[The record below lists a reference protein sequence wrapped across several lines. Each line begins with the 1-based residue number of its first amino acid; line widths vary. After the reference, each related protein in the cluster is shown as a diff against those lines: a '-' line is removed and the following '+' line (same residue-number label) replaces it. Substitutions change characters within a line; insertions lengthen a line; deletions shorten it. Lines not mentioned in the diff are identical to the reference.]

1 MHLFDFSRTNANGGA
16 MKHQIIIAGLIA
28 VFSIGSAY
36 ADGDHNYPYS
46 GYKQS
51 QSSEQVSGVSRSD
64 SRRATENTPS
74 RPGKSYACQ
83 EGHPNLPT
91 CPNE

>member
-1 MHLFDFSRTNANGGA
+1 

-28 VFSIGSAY
+28 MFSIGSAY

-46 GYKQS
+46 AYKQS
-51 QSSEQVSGVSRSD
+51 QSSEQASGVSRSD
-64 SRRATENTPS
+64 SQRAAENTSS
-74 RPGKSYACQ
+74 RPSKSYACQ

>member
-1 MHLFDFSRTNANGGA
+1 

-28 VFSIGSAY
+28 AFSIGSAY

-46 GYKQS
+46 AYKQS
-51 QSSEQVSGVSRSD
+51 QSSEQASGVSRSD
-64 SRRATENTPS
+64 SQRAAENTSS
-74 RPGKSYACQ
+74 RPSTSYACQ

>member
-1 MHLFDFSRTNANGGA
+1 
-16 MKHQIIIAGLIA
+16 MKYQIIIAGLIA
-28 VFSIGSAY
+28 AFSIGSAY

-46 GYKQS
+46 GFRQS
-51 QSSEQVSGVSRSD
+51 PSGEQVSGVSRSE
-64 SRRATENTPS
+64 SQRAAENTPS
-74 RPGKSYACQ
+74 RPSKSYACQ